1 MLNLAWGNLTIGK
14 SKKRSDAGVLNKKEY
29 FDRINYVRTA
39 SGLRKVLLAQKHLPV
54 NAIEPINYKGLSFGA
69 TIRAAKQ
76 ILGKPEL
83 HANKEEEVQGHEV
96 LFYFSTLGSGRV
108 VECLHFLHGRF
119 IMAQTI
125 VKRPKP
131 EKTKAVLAAVLE
143 QYGLLQ
149 KAADDLTPEN
159 FFPVC
164 DSSRN
169 RIEVHYAFDLMLTYV
184 TGDAD
189 VFSLVEPAQAQ
200 EWYKGSFFRNAFRQH
215 LVRYV

>member
-1 MLNLAWGNLTIGK
+1 MFNLAWGNLTIGK
-14 SKKRSDAGVLNKKEY
+14 SKNKSDAGVLNKKEY
-29 FDRINYVRTA
+29 FDRVNYVRTA
-39 SGLRKVLLAQKHLPV
+39 SGLRKALMEQKHLSS
-54 NAIEPINYKGLSFGA
+54 NTSAPIDFKGLAFGA

-83 HANKEEEVQGHEV
+83 HANKEEEVSGHEV
-96 LFYFSTLGSGRV
+96 LFYFSSLGSARV
-108 VECLHFLHGRF
+108 TECLHFLNGRF

-125 VKRPKP
+125 IKRPKP
-131 EKTKAVLAAVLE
+131 EKTKAVLASVLE
-143 QYGLLQ
+143 QYGLL
-149 KAADDLTPEN
+149 KDITEGITPEG

-164 DSSRN
+164 DQSRN

-189 VFSLVEPAQAQ
+189 VFSLVEAAPAQ
-200 EWYKGSFFRNAFRQH
+200 EWYKGSFLRNAFREH